1 MCCLLS
7 PRPLPSLTPRLTAA
21 LRDHADRKVWR
32 GGKSRPQKYA
42 NMVTAH
48 LICML
53 RVGHVVYG
61 DFIKCNHIF
70 VENDQVTSPF
80 FIRMTL
86 TYTAVQKVE
95 VGKIF

>member
-1 MCCLLS
+1 
-7 PRPLPSLTPRLTAA
+7 
-21 LRDHADRKVWR
+21 
-32 GGKSRPQKYA
+32 
-42 NMVTAH
+42 MVTAH

-95 VGKIF
+95 VGKIFKCYFRCSYANPVCNYLVKNTVNRKIVRYYHKLNKLFTI